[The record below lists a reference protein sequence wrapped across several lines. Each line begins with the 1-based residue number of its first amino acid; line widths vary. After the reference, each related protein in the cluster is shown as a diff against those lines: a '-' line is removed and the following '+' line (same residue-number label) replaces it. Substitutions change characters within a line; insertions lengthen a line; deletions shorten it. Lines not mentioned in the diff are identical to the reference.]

1 MFATICHCLPLFANV
16 LPVFTSTGSVCQ
28 CLSLVS
34 SVCHCLTLFPTA
46 LKETRRTP
54 PAITPGAYGGNP
66 DASQRLPGPSPSVYS
81 VYLWSQGSLST
92 IGNQKTLLN
101 SIRQLQNCCFWALKR
116 PPACLTLQ
124 NRQSAMWWSGLH
136 LAGWGCYRQSPLSRK
151 IRSNYQFWPSGS
163 DFSETSYRGWSRVIA
178 GGRRS
183 RLLATH
189 LLYINPDELFCN
201 QIVLET
207 FLRLKFTTL

>member
-1 MFATICHCLPLFANV
+1 MTNFLGIWPW
-16 LPVFTSTGSVCQ
+16 PS
-28 CLSLVS
+28 
-34 SVCHCLTLFPTA
+34 A
-46 LKETRRTP
+46 LRETRRTP
-54 PAITPGAYGGNP
+54 PVLTRGAYGGIP
-66 DASQRLPGPSPSVYS
+66 DASQRLPGPSPSVYRT
-81 VYLWSQGSLST
+81 YLWSQGSLST

-136 LAGWGCYRQSPLSRK
+136 LAGWGCYRQSPLSQK

-201 QIVLET
+201 QVVLET